1 LNPFEGPHVSR
12 RSFMM
17 GAAGAVA
24 YSALGPAYADGPWQP
39 FQKPTTEQG
48 LVLVPRLVTLKGK
61 VTLVWAGTNAS
72 VRQAEIIYCN
82 AGDEDE
88 AWGKARAPFFGSDMG
103 RVRRLAVATARDAM
117 AIVFQRE
124 SSQGNGAVEIYLTV
138 SYDSGYS
145 FSTPFVM
152 DSYVLG
158 KEGGSY
164 LSCAARQGKAR
175 PEFAALWVAEGGV
188 VRCCGIDQRSTFRPQ
203 ARVVGELENIKGK
216 AEIVGAGGDGF
227 YAVWPQD
234 GNVKTA
240 HVKPLTTSVEDSVT
254 LFKGTVVRNFGVAS
268 YYRGPGYI
276 TTCTEGGEFKIYEAK
291 NEKLTEVFKNKFPM
305 TQRGLD
311 SRTALE
317 KEEFLHMAVVEGGS
331 KPKLHYITNRSGSW
345 SAPEVIM
352 NLEQDVPISGFDI
365 TVSESYVWTI
375 VSQEQLVTV
384 MRRKLS

>member
-1 LNPFEGPHVSR
+1 MNPFEGPHLSR
-12 RSFMM
+12 RSFMI
-17 GAAGAVA
+17 GAAGAVV

-61 VTLVWAGTNAS
+61 VTLVWSGTNAS
-72 VRQAEIIYCN
+72 VRQPEIIYCN

-88 AWGKARAPFFGSDMG
+88 VWGKARAPFFGNDMG

-124 SSQGNGAVEIYLTV
+124 SSQGNGAVEVYLTV

-158 KEGGSY
+158 QQGGSY
-164 LSCAARQGKAR
+164 LSCAARQGKSR

-188 VRCCGIDQRSTFRPQ
+188 VRACGIDQRSSFRPQ
-203 ARVVGELENIKGK
+203 AKVVGEVENIKGK

-227 YAVWPQD
+227 YAVWPQE

-240 HVKPLTTSVEDSVT
+240 RVKPLTTSVEDATT

-268 YYRGPGYI
+268 YYRGPGFI
-276 TTCTEGGEFKIYEAK
+276 TTCTEGGEFKIHQAK
-291 NEKLTEVFKNKFPM
+291 DGKLVEVFKNKFPM

-317 KEEFLHMAVVEGGS
+317 KEEFLHMAVVEGGA

-345 SAPEVIM
+345 STPEVIM
-352 NLEQDVPISGFDI
+352 NLEADVPISGFDI
-365 TVSESYVWTI
+365 TVSDSYVWTI

-384 MRRKLS
+384 MRRKLG

>member
-1 LNPFEGPHVSR
+1 MSLFEGPYISR
-12 RSFMM
+12 RSFLI
-17 GAAGAVA
+17 GAAGTVA

-48 LVLVPRLVTLKGK
+48 LVLNPRLVTLKGK
-61 VTLVWAGTNAS
+61 VTLVWSGTNSA

-82 AGDEDE
+82 AGDDDE
-88 AWGKARAPFFGSDMG
+88 VWGKARAPFFGQDMG

-117 AIVFQRE
+117 AIVFQKE
-124 SSQGNGAVEIYLTV
+124 TTQGNGAVEVYLTV

-145 FSTPFVM
+145 FSNPFVM

-175 PEFAALWVAEGGV
+175 PEFAACWVAEGGV
-188 VRCCGIDQRSTFRPQ
+188 VRCCGIDQRSSFRPQ
-203 ARVVGELENIKGK
+203 ARVVGEVENIKAK
-216 AEIVGAGGDGF
+216 AEIVGAGPDGF
-227 YAVWPQD
+227 YCVWPQD
-234 GNVKTA
+234 GGMKTA
-240 HVKPLTTSVEDSVT
+240 HVKPLTTSVEDTAS
-254 LFKGTVVRNFGVAS
+254 LFKGAVVRNFGVAS
-268 YYRGPGYI
+268 YYRGPGFI
-276 TTCTEGGEFKIYEAK
+276 TTCTESGEFKIYQAK
-291 NEKLTEVFKNKFPM
+291 DEKLSEAFKGKFPM

-317 KEEFLHMAVVEGGS
+317 KEELLHMAVVEGGA
-331 KPKLHYITNRSGSW
+331 KPKLHYMTNRSGSW

-352 NLEQDVPISGFDI
+352 NLEPDVPISGFDI
-365 TVSESYVWTI
+365 TVSENYVWTI

-384 MRRKLS
+384 MRRKLG